1 MKSPYFL
8 AECIK
13 SEVVTNK
20 GGHSTA
26 LIFFVN
32 ERGNYM
38 TSYEFEKE
46 AKNSLIKVLS
56 EKYSIRGVD
65 ISDVNFVWF
74 SYQLGGMK
82 CTLYS
87 PKIFNLYAEVTYNKD
102 KNEMYLDIYKKDLN
116 VLIKPTEES
125 DGTN

>member
-1 MKSPYFL
+1 
-8 AECIK
+8 
-13 SEVVTNK
+13 
-20 GGHSTA
+20 
-26 LIFFVN
+26 
-32 ERGNYM
+32 M

-56 EKYSIRGVD
+56 ERYSMTDID

-87 PKIFNLYAEVTYNKD
+87 PKMFNLYAEVTYNKVKD
-102 KNEMYLDIYKKDLN
+102 EMYLDIYKKDLN
-116 VLIKPTEES
+116 VLVKPTKSSAEVS
-125 DGTN
+125 NGGSN